1 MKDLKD
7 RIEESLLDADLDTKR
22 DININM
28 AIVDKFKK
36 TCIDVKREPLEI
48 GDVVLC
54 NYVGVPTIGIVADVY
69 EGKYYAV
76 YVHNKDNEFWSK
88 FDSKT
93 RCRIGRN
100 DLTKL
105 DKNALKLLN
114 MLEL

>member
-1 MKDLKD
+1 MIDLKD
-7 RIEESLLDADLDTKR
+7 RIEESLLDDDLGTKR

-28 AIVDKFKK
+28 EIVDRFKK
-36 TCIDVKREPLEI
+36 TYISTKQEPLEI

-54 NYVGVPTIGIVADVY
+54 NYVGTPTIGIIMDVC
-69 EGKYYAV
+69 EDKYAV
-76 YVHNKDNEFWSK
+76 YVHNRDREFWTK

-93 RCRIGRN
+93 RCRIRRN